1 MDNFGAKTP
10 AQKEWRKQR
19 AMYIAIELRKNPL
32 ALQTINPN
40 VQAAASRE
48 IATAWAELA
57 TDLDQKRRKITIDPQ
72 NFKRFIVTVIE
83 GQIISAENRIDPT
96 KR

>member
-1 MDNFGAKTP
+1 MF
-10 AQKEWRKQR
+10 
-19 AMYIAIELRKNPL
+19 IAIELRKNPF

-40 VQAAASRE
+40 VQAAESRE